1 MVQYTL
7 MMNQTTTV
15 KSSSKDILAKCMAV
29 EDITVEHRANV
40 PTAYFD
46 TKNRVLCLPIWQDM
60 TNEVYD
66 MLVGHEVSHALHTPA
81 EGWQDFVGEGKGA
94 SIRHMFLNIVEDA
107 RIERLIKDKFPGIRR
122 DFASAYKTLHT
133 QDLFELKDRTI
144 AVTDELIDRL
154 NLHFKVGLFGLEQIP
169 FADDEKQYVTRMA
182 NTVTFEDVV
191 ALAKELYEKHID
203 ELPEEDE
210 ESQSA
215 SGQGE
220 SGEGQGESGSEDW
233 QDAMNEDGESQS
245 QSGDGDSETSEST
258 DGAGDDAE
266 SQEGEDSGQSQD
278 DDTDDGESAD
288 SEAGDSQDSDG
299 DSGEMEYDD
308 YANDVNAAGS
318 SQRAFEKGVE
328 NFNDSTGASYTY
340 HTLPKINL
348 DEIIVDFTEI
358 ESMWQ
363 RIDPDTIS
371 ERNRDS
377 ADEWATELR
386 TFLNESKGTI
396 NQMVQQFQMKQAADA
411 SHRTQINKTGVL
423 DTLTMVNY
431 RWSEDIFRK
440 NETQPDGK
448 NHGMVMFVDWSGS
461 MSSILKDTVKQLIIL
476 VEFCKKVGI
485 PYEVYAFSSNRYFP
499 TLEGMDRYS
508 DEYRDAVRVIDETGN
523 QYTKENED
531 TDADLH
537 SFQLYNFLSSRM
549 TKRQYTVGLS
559 NFWLTTNSISR
570 YRGYPAPRCLSLGCT
585 PLNEAIVSALEI
597 VPAFQ
602 QANGIQIVNTVFLT
616 DGDGHG
622 MGMQTYR
629 GYNRTD
635 ADRDILRDKKTRKEY
650 DIPRDSRHGE
660 TDALLTLLKARTG
673 CNTVGIRLHDAKNIR
688 NLRYNHWGSDDDG
701 FAAASKQF
709 IKMNYTTADTA
720 YDGYFI
726 VKGDLKVEF
735 DALDSLQ
742 DGASYT
748 QLKNAFMKGNTN
760 RKTSRVIATQMVNIF
775 AV

>member
-1 MVQYTL
+1 MVQYTH
-7 MMNQTTTV
+7 MMNQTNTV

-81 EGWQDFVGEGKGA
+81 EGWQDFVGTGKGS

-122 DFASAYKTLHT
+122 DFASAYKTLHS

-182 NTVTFEDVV
+182 NTESFEDVV
-191 ALAKELYEKHID
+191 ALAQELYEKHQD

-210 ESQSA
+210 NGESQS
-215 SGQGE
+215 GGE
-220 SGEGQGESGSEDW
+220 SGEGESQDGESQDGSESGDGNEDGSESGSE
-233 QDAMNEDGESQS
+233 
-245 QSGDGDSETSEST
+245 SGDGNEDTDSVNR
-258 DGAGDDAE
+258 G
-266 SQEGEDSGQSQD
+266 GEDSGQSQD

-328 NFNDSTGASYTY
+328 NFNDSTGAKYTY

-371 ERNRDS
+371 ERNRER

-485 PYEVYAFSSNRYFP
+485 PYEVYAFSSNRYHH
-499 TLEGMDRYS
+499 TLEGLDRYS
-508 DEYRDAVRVIDETGN
+508 DEYRDAIRAIDENGH

-531 TDADLH
+531 TDVEPHA
-537 SFQLYNFLSSRM
+537 FQLYNFLSSRM
-549 TKRQYTVGLS
+549 TKKQYTVGMS

-570 YRGYPAPRCLSLGCT
+570 YGGYPAPRCLALGCT
-585 PLNEAIVSALEI
+585 PLNEAIVAALDI

-602 QANGIQIVNTVFLT
+602 RANGIQIVNTVFLT

-622 MGMQTYR
+622 MGMQSYR
-629 GYNRTD
+629 MRDSSN
-635 ADRDILRDKKTRKEY
+635 ADKDILRDKKTRKEY
-650 DIPRDSRHGE
+650 VLPRGSRHAE

-673 CNTVGIRLHDAKNIR
+673 CNTVGIRLHPAKNIR
-688 NLRYNHWGSDDDG
+688 NLRYNHWGSDDG
-701 FAAASKQF
+701 AYAAACKQF
-709 IKMNYTTADTA
+709 TKMNYTTADTA

-735 DALDSLQ
+735 DALESLQ

>member
-1 MVQYTL
+1 MSQ
-7 MMNQTTTV
+7 MTTV
-15 KSSSKDILAKCMAV
+15 KSSSKDILAKCMAT

-81 EGWQDFVGEGKGA
+81 EGWQDFVGTGKGS

-133 QDLFELKDRTI
+133 QDLFELNGRTI

-169 FADDEKQYVTRMA
+169 FHHTEQQYVTRMA
-182 NTVTFEDVV
+182 ETVTFEDVV

-203 ELPEEDE
+203 ELEDE
-210 ESQSA
+210 EEE
-215 SGQGE
+215 SGQE
-220 SGEGQGESGSEDW
+220 SGGSGE
-233 QDAMNEDGESQS
+233 
-245 QSGDGDSETSEST
+245 SGDGDEDGNQGQSGEDQGESQDGSQSGSESA
-258 DGAGDDAE
+258 DGDEDGDNAGSESGDADE
-266 SQEGEDSGQSQD
+266 SGDDSGQSED
-278 DDTDDGESAD
+278 DDTDDGEGAD
-288 SEAGDSQDSDG
+288 SEAGESQESGDG
-299 DSGEMEYDD
+299 ESEMAYDD
-308 YANDVNAAGS
+308 YENDINAAGS

-328 NFNDSTGASYTY
+328 NLNDSTGAEYNY
-340 HTLPKINL
+340 HTLPELHL
-348 DEIIVDFTEI
+348 DQIIVDFPAI
-358 ESMWQ
+358 ESMWTK
-363 RIDPDTIS
+363 INPDTIN
-371 ERNRDS
+371 ERNQEL
-377 ADEWATELR
+377 AIEWATELR

-448 NHGMVMFVDWSGS
+448 NHGMILFVDWSGS
-461 MSSILKDTVKQLIIL
+461 MSGILKDTVKQLIIL

-485 PYEVYAFSSNRYFP
+485 PYEVFAFSSNRYHP
-499 TLEGMDRYS
+499 TLEGLDRWS
-508 DEYRDAVRVIDETGN
+508 DEFEDAKKVIDIAP
-523 QYTKENED
+523 QYTRHDEN
-531 TDADLH
+531 TDVTPH
-537 SFQLYNFLSSRM
+537 KFQLYNFLSSRM
-549 TKRQYTVGLS
+549 TKKQYTIGLS
-559 NFWLTTNSISR
+559 NFWLTTNSVSR
-570 YRGYPAPRCLSLGCT
+570 YGGHPHPRCLDLGCT
-585 PLNEAIVSALEI
+585 PLNEAIVTALEI

-602 QANGIQIVNTVFLT
+602 RANGIQIVNTVFLT
-616 DGDGHG
+616 DGDGHS
-622 MGMQTYR
+622 MGMQSYR
-629 GYNRTD
+629 RYNSSN
-635 ADRDILRDKKTRKEY
+635 ADKDILRDKKTRKEY
-650 DIPRDSRHGE
+650 ELPRSSRHAE

-673 CNTVGIRLHDAKNIR
+673 CNTVGIRLHDSKTIR
-688 NLRYNHWGSDDDG
+688 NLRYNHWGSDDEA
-701 FAAASKQF
+701 FNAACKQF
-709 IKMNYTTADTA
+709 TKMNYTTADTA

-735 DALDSLQ
+735 DALESLQ
-742 DGASYT
+742 DGASLT

>member
-1 MVQYTL
+1 
-7 MMNQTTTV
+7 
-15 KSSSKDILAKCMAV
+15 MAV
-29 EDITVEHRANV
+29 EDITVEHRKNV

-46 TKNRVLCLPIWQDM
+46 TKNRVLCLPMWQDM

-81 EGWQDFVGEGKGA
+81 EGWQDFVGEGKGS

-107 RIERLIKDKFPGIRR
+107 RIERMIKDKFPGIRR
-122 DFASAYKTLHT
+122 DFASAYKTLHS

-144 AVTDELIDRL
+144 TVTDELIDRL

-169 FADDEKQYVTRMA
+169 FADAEKQYVTRMA
-182 NTVTFEDVV
+182 NTETFEDVV

-203 ELPEEDE
+203 ELEDE
-210 ESQSA
+210 EEE
-215 SGQGE
+215 SGQ
-220 SGEGQGESGSEDW
+220 ESGSG
-233 QDAMNEDGESQS
+233 DGEQGEQQSSQGDSEDEQDGS
-245 QSGDGDSETSEST
+245 QSGASDEDGDQ
-258 DGAGDDAE
+258 DGDQDGSGSGDSDV
-266 SQEGEDSGQSQD
+266 SSDDSGQSQD

-288 SEAGDSQDSDG
+288 SEAGDSQESGDG
-299 DSGEMEYDD
+299 ESEMTYDD
-308 YANDVNAAGS
+308 YENDINAAGS
-318 SQRAFEKGVE
+318 SQRKFEKGVE
-328 NFNDSTGASYTY
+328 NLNDTTGADFKYN
-340 HTLPKINL
+340 TLPSINL
-348 DEIIVDFTEI
+348 DEIIVDFPEI
-358 ESMWQ
+358 ESMWT
-363 RIDPDTIS
+363 RIDPDTIN
-371 ERNRDS
+371 ERSREKAND
-377 ADEWATELR
+377 WATELR

-461 MSSILKDTVKQLIIL
+461 MSQILKDTVKQLIVL

-485 PYEVYAFSSNRYFP
+485 PYEVYAFSSNRYHP
-499 TLEGMDRYS
+499 TLEGLDRWS
-508 DEYRDAVRVIDETGN
+508 DEYEDAKKVIDIN
-523 QYTKENED
+523 PQYTIENED
-531 TDADLH
+531 TDAKLH
-537 SFQLYNFLSSRM
+537 TFQLYNFLSSRM
-549 TKRQYTVGLS
+549 TKKQYTVGLS
-559 NFWLTTNSISR
+559 NFWLTTNSIAR
-570 YRGYPAPRCLSLGCT
+570 YGGHPHPRCLDLGCT
-585 PLNEAIVSALEI
+585 PLNEAIVAALEI

-602 QANGIQIVNTVFLT
+602 RANGIQIVNTVFLT

-622 MGMQTYR
+622 MGMQSYR
-629 GYNRTD
+629 YNSSNRD
-635 ADRDILRDKKTRKEY
+635 KDILRDKKTRKEY
-650 DIPRDSRHGE
+650 DIPSHSRHGE

-688 NLRYNHWGSDDDG
+688 NLRYNHWGSDDVA
-701 FAAASKQF
+701 FAAAQKQF
-709 IKMNYTTADTA
+709 NKMNYTTADTA

-735 DALDSLQ
+735 DALGDLNE
-742 DGASYT
+742 GASMV
-748 QLKNAFMKGNTN
+748 QIKNAFMKGNTN

-775 AV
+775 AT

>member
-1 MVQYTL
+1 MVQYTH

-81 EGWQDFVGEGKGA
+81 DGWQDFVGDGKGS

-169 FADDEKQYVTRMA
+169 FADDEKQYITRMA

-203 ELPEEDE
+203 ELEDE
-210 ESQSA
+210 EEE
-215 SGQGE
+215 SGQESGGSGE
-220 SGEGQGESGSEDW
+220 SG
-233 QDAMNEDGESQS
+233 DGEEQQGSQGNSENEQDGS
-245 QSGDGDSETSEST
+245 QSGSSDEDGDQDGNGSGDSDES
-258 DGAGDDAE
+258 
-266 SQEGEDSGQSQD
+266 GEDSGQSQD

-299 DSGEMEYDD
+299 DAGEMEYDD

-328 NFNDSTGASYTY
+328 NFNDSTGANYNY

-348 DEIIVDFTEI
+348 DEIIVDFPVI

-363 RIDPDTIS
+363 RIDPDTIN
-371 ERNRDS
+371 ERNRGR

-461 MSSILKDTVKQLIIL
+461 MSGILKDTVKQLIIL

-499 TLEGMDRYS
+499 ALEGLDRYS
-508 DEYRDAVRVIDETGN
+508 DEYRNACNAIDETGG

-531 TDADLH
+531 TDASLH
-537 SFQLYNFLSSRM
+537 AFQLYNFLSSRM
-549 TKRQYTVGLS
+549 TKRQYTVGLG
-559 NFWLTTNSISR
+559 NFWLTTHSVSR
-570 YRGYPAPRCLSLGCT
+570 YGGYPAPRCLSLGCT
-585 PLNEAIVSALEI
+585 PLNEAIVAALEI

-602 QANGIQIVNTVFLT
+602 RANGIQIVNTVFLT
-616 DGDGHG
+616 DGDGNG
-622 MGMQTYR
+622 IGMQSYR
-629 GYNRTD
+629 GYSRTD

-650 DIPRDSRHGE
+650 DIPRDSRNGE

-673 CNTVGIRLHDAKNIR
+673 CNTVGIRLHDAKHIR
-688 NLRYNHWGSDDDG
+688 NLRYNHWGSDDVA
-701 FAAASKQF
+701 FAAAQKQF
-709 IKMNYTTADTA
+709 TKMNYTTADTA

>member
-1 MVQYTL
+1 ML
-7 MMNQTTTV
+7 MKNPTV
-15 KSSSKDILAKCMAV
+15 NRDTKDILAKCMAT
-29 EDITVEHRANV
+29 EDLRVIHDRNAE
-40 PTAYFD
+40 TAYFD
-46 TKNRVLCLPIWQDM
+46 TENRVLCLPIWKDM
-60 TNEVYD
+60 SNSVYD

-81 EGWQDFVGEGKGA
+81 EGWQSFVGEGKG
-94 SIRHMFLNIVEDA
+94 SRIRHMFLNIVEDA
-107 RIERLIKDKFPGIRR
+107 RIERMIKDKFPGLKR
-122 DFASAYKTLHT
+122 DFVTAYNELHER
-133 QDLFELKDRTI
+133 DLFELENRTI
-144 AVTDELIDRL
+144 DINMPLIDRL

-182 NTVTFEDVV
+182 NTESFEDVV
-191 ALAKELYEKHID
+191 ALAQELYEKHQD

-210 ESQSA
+210 NGESQS
-215 SGQGE
+215 GGE
-220 SGEGQGESGSEDW
+220 SGEGESQDGESQDGSESGDGNEDGSESGSE
-233 QDAMNEDGESQS
+233 
-245 QSGDGDSETSEST
+245 SGDGNEDTDSVNR
-258 DGAGDDAE
+258 G
-266 SQEGEDSGQSQD
+266 GEDSGQSQD

-299 DSGEMEYDD
+299 DASEMEYDD

-328 NFNDSTGASYTY
+328 NFNDCTGAKYTY

-371 ERNRDS
+371 ERNRER

>member
-1 MVQYTL
+1 MVQYTH

-81 EGWQDFVGEGKGA
+81 EGWQDFVGTGKGS

-169 FADDEKQYVTRMA
+169 FADDEKQYITRMA

-203 ELPEEDE
+203 ELEDE
-210 ESQSA
+210 EEE
-215 SGQGE
+215 SGQESGGSGE
-220 SGEGQGESGSEDW
+220 SG
-233 QDAMNEDGESQS
+233 DGEEQQGSQGNSENEQDGS
-245 QSGDGDSETSEST
+245 QSGSSDEDGDQDGNGSGDSDES
-258 DGAGDDAE
+258 
-266 SQEGEDSGQSQD
+266 GEDSGQSQD

-328 NFNDSTGASYTY
+328 NLNDSTGANYTY

-348 DEIIVDFTEI
+348 DEIIVDFPVI

-363 RIDPDTIS
+363 RIDPDTIN
-371 ERNRDS
+371 ERNRDR

-499 TLEGMDRYS
+499 ALEGLDRYS
-508 DEYRDAVRVIDETGN
+508 DEYRDAVRLIDETGG
-523 QYTKENED
+523 QFTKENED
-531 TDADLH
+531 TDVEPHA
-537 SFQLYNFLSSRM
+537 FQLYNFLSSRM
-549 TKRQYTVGLS
+549 TKRQYTVGLG
-559 NFWLTTNSISR
+559 NFWLTTHSVSR
-570 YRGYPAPRCLSLGCT
+570 YGGYPAPRCLSLGCT
-585 PLNEAIVSALEI
+585 PLNEAIVAALEI

-622 MGMQTYR
+622 MGMQSYRYR
-629 GYNRTD
+629 GSNSD
-635 ADRDILRDKKTRKEY
+635 KDILRDKKTRKEY
-650 DIPRDSRHGE
+650 DIPSDSRHGE

-673 CNTVGIRLHDAKNIR
+673 CNTVGIRLHDSKTIR
-688 NLRYNHWGSDDDG
+688 NLRYNHWGSDDVA
-701 FAAASKQF
+701 FAAAQKQF
-709 IKMNYTTADTA
+709 TKMNYTTADTA

-775 AV
+775 AA

>member
-1 MVQYTL
+1 MMQIMVQYTL
-7 MMNQTTTV
+7 MMNQTNTV

-29 EDITVEHRANV
+29 EDITVEHRKNV

-46 TKNRVLCLPIWQDM
+46 TKNRVLCLPMWQDM

-81 EGWQDFVGEGKGA
+81 EGWQDFVGEGKGS

-122 DFASAYKTLHT
+122 DFASAYKTLHS

-169 FADDEKQYVTRMA
+169 FHHTEQQYVTRMA
-182 NTVTFEDVV
+182 ETVTFEDVV

-203 ELPEEDE
+203 ELPEEEE
-210 ESQSA
+210 ESGQE
-215 SGQGE
+215 SGSGDGE
-220 SGEGQGESGSEDW
+220 SGDGEQQSSQGDSEDE
-233 QDAMNEDGESQS
+233 QDGS
-245 QSGDGDSETSEST
+245 QSGASDEDGDQ
-258 DGAGDDAE
+258 DGEQNADGDGSGDD
-266 SQEGEDSGQSQD
+266 SGESQD

-288 SEAGDSQDSDG
+288 SEAGDSQESGDG
-299 DSGEMEYDD
+299 ESEMAYDD
-308 YANDVNAAGS
+308 YENDINAAGS
-318 SQRAFEKGVE
+318 SQRKFEKGVE
-328 NFNDSTGASYTY
+328 NLNDSTGADFNYN
-340 HTLPKINL
+340 TLPKINL
-348 DEIIVDFTEI
+348 DEIIVDFSEI
-358 ESMWQ
+358 ESMWTK
-363 RIDPDTIS
+363 IGLSEIT
-371 ERNRDS
+371 ERNQDK
-377 ADEWATELR
+377 ANDWATELR

-440 NETQPDGK
+440 NESQPDGK
-448 NHGMVMFVDWSGS
+448 NHGMVLFVDWSGS
-461 MSSILKDTVKQLIIL
+461 MNNILHDTVKQLIVL

-485 PYEVYAFSSNRYFP
+485 PYEVYAFSSNRYHP
-499 TLEGMDRYS
+499 TLEGLDRWS
-508 DEYRDAVRVIDETGN
+508 DEFDAASKALENTP
-523 QYTKENED
+523 QYTIENED
-531 TDADLH
+531 TDAKLH
-537 SFQLYNFLSSRM
+537 RFQLYNFLSSRM
-549 TKRQYTVGLS
+549 TKRQYTTGLS

-570 YRGYPAPRCLSLGCT
+570 YGGHPHPRCLDLGCT
-585 PLNEAIVSALEI
+585 PLNEAIVAALEI

-616 DGDGHG
+616 DGDGHS
-622 MGMQTYR
+622 MGMSTYR
-629 GYNRTD
+629 YNSTNRD
-635 ADRDILRDKKTRKEY
+635 KDILRDKKTRKEY
-650 DIPRDSRHGE
+650 EISKSSRTGE
-660 TDALLTLLKARTG
+660 TDALLTLLKARTNS
-673 CNTVGIRLHDAKNIR
+673 NTVGIRLHDAKNIR
-688 NLRYNHWGSDDDG
+688 NLRFNHWGSDDVA

-709 IKMNYTTADTA
+709 NKMNYTTADTA

-735 DALDSLQ
+735 DALQELNE
-742 DGASYT
+742 GASMV
-748 QLKNAFMKGNTN
+748 QIKNAFMKGNTN

>member
-1 MVQYTL
+1 MVQYTH

-81 EGWQDFVGEGKGA
+81 DGWQDFVGDGKGS

-169 FADDEKQYVTRMA
+169 FADDEKQYITRMA

-203 ELPEEDE
+203 ELEDE
-210 ESQSA
+210 EEE
-215 SGQGE
+215 SGQESGGSGE
-220 SGEGQGESGSEDW
+220 SG
-233 QDAMNEDGESQS
+233 DGEEQQGSQGNSENEQDGS
-245 QSGDGDSETSEST
+245 QSGSSDEDGDQDGNGSGDSDES
-258 DGAGDDAE
+258 
-266 SQEGEDSGQSQD
+266 GEDSGQSQD

-299 DSGEMEYDD
+299 DAGELEYDD

-328 NFNDSTGASYTY
+328 NLNDSTGANYTY

-348 DEIIVDFTEI
+348 DEIIVDFPEI

-363 RIDPDTIS
+363 RIDPDTIN
-371 ERNRDS
+371 ERNRDR

-461 MSSILKDTVKQLIIL
+461 MSGILKDTVKQLIIL

-485 PYEVYAFSSNRYFP
+485 PYEVYAFSSNRYHP
-499 TLEGMDRYS
+499 TLEGLDRWS
-508 DEYRDAVRVIDETGN
+508 DEYNDAFKAIEENGH

-531 TDADLH
+531 TDASLH

-549 TKRQYTVGLS
+549 TKRQYTVGLG
-559 NFWLTTNSISR
+559 NFWLTTHSVSR
-570 YRGYPAPRCLSLGCT
+570 YGGYPAPRCLSLGCT
-585 PLNEAIVSALEI
+585 PLNEAIVAALEI

-650 DIPRDSRHGE
+650 DIPRDSRNGE

-673 CNTVGIRLHDAKNIR
+673 CNTVGIRLHDAKHIR
-688 NLRYNHWGSDDDG
+688 NLRYNHWGSDDVA
-701 FAAASKQF
+701 FAAAQKQF
-709 IKMNYTTADTA
+709 TKMNYTTADTA

>member
-7 MMNQTTTV
+7 MSQMTTV
-15 KSSSKDILAKCMAV
+15 KSSSKDILAKCMAT

-81 EGWQDFVGEGKGA
+81 EGWQDFVGTGKGS

-133 QDLFELKDRTI
+133 QDLFELNGRTI

-169 FADDEKQYVTRMA
+169 FHHTEQQYVTRMA
-182 NTVTFEDVV
+182 ETVTFEDVV

-203 ELPEEDE
+203 ELEDE
-210 ESQSA
+210 EEESGQESGGSGESGDGNEDGNQGQS
-215 SGQGE
+215 GEDQGE
-220 SGEGQGESGSEDW
+220 SQDGSQSGSESADG
-233 QDAMNEDGESQS
+233 DEDGDNAGSE
-245 QSGDGDSETSEST
+245 SGDADESGD
-258 DGAGDDAE
+258 
-266 SQEGEDSGQSQD
+266 DSGQSED
-278 DDTDDGESAD
+278 DDTDDGEGAD
-288 SEAGDSQDSDG
+288 SEAGESQESGDG
-299 DSGEMEYDD
+299 ESEMAYDD
-308 YANDVNAAGS
+308 YENDINAAGS

-328 NFNDSTGASYTY
+328 NLNDSTGAEYNY
-340 HTLPKINL
+340 HTLPELHL
-348 DEIIVDFTEI
+348 DQIIVDFPAI
-358 ESMWQ
+358 ESMWTK
-363 RIDPDTIS
+363 INPDTIN
-371 ERNRDS
+371 ERNQEL
-377 ADEWATELR
+377 AIEWATELR

-448 NHGMVMFVDWSGS
+448 NHGMILFVDWSGS
-461 MSSILKDTVKQLIIL
+461 MSGILKDTVKQLIIL

-485 PYEVYAFSSNRYFP
+485 PYEVFAFSSNRYHP
-499 TLEGMDRYS
+499 TLEGLDRWS
-508 DEYRDAVRVIDETGN
+508 DEFEDAKKVIDISP
-523 QYTKENED
+523 QYTRHDEN
-531 TDADLH
+531 TDVTPH
-537 SFQLYNFLSSRM
+537 KFQLYNFLSSRM
-549 TKRQYTVGLS
+549 TKKQYTIGLS
-559 NFWLTTNSISR
+559 NFWLTTNSVSR
-570 YRGYPAPRCLSLGCT
+570 YGGHPHPRCLDLGCT
-585 PLNEAIVSALEI
+585 PLNEAIVTALEI

-602 QANGIQIVNTVFLT
+602 RANGIQIVNTVFLT
-616 DGDGHG
+616 DGDGHS
-622 MGMQTYR
+622 MGMQSYR
-629 GYNRTD
+629 RYNSSN
-635 ADRDILRDKKTRKEY
+635 ADKDILRDKKTRKEY
-650 DIPRDSRHGE
+650 ELPRSSRHAE

-673 CNTVGIRLHDAKNIR
+673 CNTVGIRLHDSKTIR
-688 NLRYNHWGSDDDG
+688 NLRYNHWGSDDEA
-701 FAAASKQF
+701 FNAACKQF
-709 IKMNYTTADTA
+709 TKMNYTTADTA

-735 DALDSLQ
+735 DALESLQ
-742 DGASYT
+742 DGASLT